1 MSARSG
7 AGLGWLVILGALAIV
22 GLVLA
27 VALAPYAQQ
36 LADAFRLVA
45 P

>member
-1 MSARSG
+1 MTGRSG
-7 AGLGWLVILGALAIV
+7 GGLGWLVILGALAAV

-27 VALAPYAQQ
+27 VALAPYAARILAGWQQ
-36 LADAFRLVA
+36 VA